1 MYTSERFIQRFLLE
15 KFRVQFRKVDARRS
29 ENIVL
34 DINKD
39 CTAEQ
44 KRILVCYLDY
54 GRSSYS
60 LRHNV
65 EHTNS
70 QEMCQIIKVL
80 IDMNFRIDV
89 CDCANKEAIYDVAPA
104 RSVASTTRK
113 INDDIV
119 RKMKPIPRTSNSI
132 V

>member
-15 KFRVQFRKVDARRS
+15 KFRIQFRKVDARRS

-89 CDCANKEAIYDVAPA
+89 CDCANKEAIYEMPKNYYDYIFGLGELFWYAA
-104 RSVASTTRK
+104 M
-113 INDDIV
+113 IFIV
-119 RKMKPIPRTSNSI
+119 YPTSP
-132 V
+132 